1 MKKFILIIFI
11 LSVGICYSQQLNI
24 SEANRF
30 NKFIDN
36 VNSGEKK
43 LNYSDIKG
51 SPFTDKNFQK
61 AKTEDGN
68 IIPVRYNSFTDQMEY
83 FTGIDIYI
91 LPVTTPFKKFVFE
104 GGKKEVI
111 VYTTSGEI
119 GYYFELVSGKN
130 RLLKKVRSNFK
141 NEIPSNNTY
150 VSSTPARFEMM
161 KPRYFILND
170 NQIIEIP
177 KNIKDLLS
185 SYSNNQ
191 DLENFIKK
199 NKIKSNQEED
209 LIKLVLFLNTE
220 NQ

>member
-1 MKKFILIIFI
+1 MMKKLLLIIFI
-11 LSVGICYSQQLNI
+11 LSVVNCYSQQLNI

-36 VNSGEKK
+36 VNSREKK

-61 AKTEDGN
+61 AKIEDGN
-68 IIPVRYNSFTDQMEY
+68 IIPIRYNSYTDQIEY
-83 FTGIDIYI
+83 FTGVDIYI
-91 LPVTTPFKKFVFE
+91 LPAKSPFKKFVFE
-104 GGKKEVI
+104 VGKKDVI
-111 VYTTSGEI
+111 VYTSSGEA
-119 GYYFELVSGKN
+119 GYYFELVSGNN
-130 RLLKKVRSNFK
+130 RLLKKVKTSFK

-177 KNIKDLLS
+177 KNIKDLL
-185 SYSNNQ
+185 
-191 DLENFIKK
+191 F
-199 NKIKSNQEED
+199 
-209 LIKLVLFLNTE
+209 
-220 NQ
+220 